1 MTQRAPAT
9 SPADRGA
16 FGARPQPVAWAVE
29 SRLRGDRPLGQRTP
43 RGGGRAPCGGG
54 REATAA
60 TPARSFTPRCVPRS
74 LMAQRSARL
83 PPRPPNSFHKQ

>member
-29 SRLRGDRPLGQRTP
+29 SRLRGDRPL
-43 RGGGRAPCGGG
+43 RGGGGDRCDSRPLLHAALRAQVSNG
-54 REATAA
+54 A
-60 TPARSFTPRCVPRS
+60 
-74 LMAQRSARL
+74 AQRTAPSPA
-83 PPRPPNSFHKQ
+83 S

>member
-43 RGGGRAPCGGG
+43 RGGGRAPCGEVGD
-54 REATAA
+54 RCDSRPLLHAA
-60 TPARSFTPRCVPRS
+60 LRAEVSNGA
-74 LMAQRSARL
+74 AQRTAPSPA
-83 PPRPPNSFHKQ
+83 S